1 MYGDVYDSEG
11 LKVRHVSGAW
21 NEAFYCG
28 NENEDVVCIWR
39 AGKHIED
46 LTRLL
51 V

>member
-21 NEAFYCG
+21 NEAF
-28 NENEDVVCIWR
+28 ENEDVVCIWR

-46 LTRLL
+46 LTRL
-51 V
+51 VV